1 MKRFKYLFIP
11 CVTALVFILSGCSS
25 GGYWGVSGD
34 VPGTGA
40 SYYMGDGYVGHHHHS
55 KKHYKKMRKEMKKR
69 EKERRKAYKKAQK
82 RAKKYYKKHHRHHDD

>member
-1 MKRFKYLFIP
+1 MKGFRRLFVP
-11 CVTALVFILSGCSS
+11 ALLSLIIGLSGCSS

-34 VPGTGA
+34 VPGTGT
-40 SYYMGDGYVGHHHHS
+40 SYYMGDGYHGHHYS
-55 KKHYKKMRKEMKKR
+55 KKHYKKMRKERKKR